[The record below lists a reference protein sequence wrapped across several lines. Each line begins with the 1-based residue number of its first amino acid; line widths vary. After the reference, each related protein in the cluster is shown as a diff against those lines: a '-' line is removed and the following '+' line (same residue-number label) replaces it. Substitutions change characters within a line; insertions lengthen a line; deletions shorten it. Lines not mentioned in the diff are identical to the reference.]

1 MNGKQ
6 QSQRLVLRAGQLEFH
21 IEDNSIEVSA
31 SVAPSA
37 NNEIMGLAK
46 LLLGHYL
53 SGIDITTDQYQSGL
67 EYAVETII
75 SDCGAEGQYLM
86 RSA

>member
-6 QSQRLVLRAGQLEFH
+6 QNKRLVLRAGQLEFL

-31 SVAPSA
+31 SLCPSA
-37 NNEIMGLAK
+37 NSEIMGLAK

-67 EYAVETII
+67 EYAVETIV